1 MKKQRFYLAVTL
13 ILVCYNLS
21 IAQTVKDFF
30 YIEKDNKELPV
41 FVRGNLDNKTIL
53 LFVQG
58 GPGET
63 AIDFGRSDYPRW
75 QNTLEK
81 NIAIA
86 YYDQR
91 GLNQNANKIDTTLIN
106 YQQYSQDI
114 IEISRY
120 LKEKYQAKIYLMGHS
135 YGGGF
140 VYHCLSEYNNTTN
153 QIEGG
158 IVLNT
163 PVTTDYSTERYNY
176 YRPLYLKNLALEFI
190 DKGVDTQ
197 KWQEAYDW
205 IEEVDSIHT
214 PEASK
219 KWNSYVNSAFEST
232 TRKTSVKMAFKVLFS
247 KPYNPI
253 KYLNSKDNE
262 LVSDFIWND
271 QKHINFFECLPKIN
285 HPVLIITGRFD
296 DLAGPE
302 ETQKAGELLK
312 NSKVIILPNAG
323 HESFLDQPK
332 LFNEAI
338 LQFVLRK

>member
-1 MKKQRFYLAVTL
+1 MKNQRFYLAVTL
-13 ILVCYNLS
+13 ILSCSNIS
-21 IAQTVKDFF
+21 KAQTVKDFF
-30 YIEKDNKELPV
+30 YIEKNNKELPV
-41 FVRGNLDNKTIL
+41 FVRGNLDNKIIL

-81 NIAIA
+81 KVAIA

-91 GLNQNANKIDTTLIN
+91 GLNQNANRIDTTLIN
-106 YQQYSQDI
+106 YKQYSKDLI
-114 IEISRY
+114 GISKQ

-140 VYHCLSEYNNTTN
+140 VYHCLSEFNNTTN

-163 PVTTDYSTERYNY
+163 PITTDYSSERYDY

-190 DKGVDTQ
+190 DKGIDTQ

-205 IEEVDSIHT
+205 IEKIDSIHT
-214 PEASK
+214 PEDSK
-219 KWNSYVNSAFEST
+219 KWNSYVDSAFEST
-232 TRKTSVKMAFKVLFS
+232 KRKTSVKMASRVLFS

-262 LVSDFIWND
+262 LVSDLIWND
-271 QKHINFFECLPKIN
+271 QKYINFFELLPKIN

-302 ETQKAGELLK
+302 EIQKSGELLK
-312 NSKVIILPNAG
+312 KSKVIILPNAG
-323 HESFLDQPK
+323 HESYLDQPK
-332 LFNEAI
+332 LFNKAI

>member
-1 MKKQRFYLAVTL
+1 MKNQRFYLAVTL
-13 ILVCYNLS
+13 ILSCSNIS
-21 IAQTVKDFF
+21 KAQTVKDFF
-30 YIEKDNKELPV
+30 YIENNNKELPV
-41 FVRGNLDNKTIL
+41 FVRGNLDNKIIL

-81 NIAIA
+81 KVAIA

-91 GLNQNANKIDTTLIN
+91 GLNQKVNRIDTTLIN
-106 YQQYSQDI
+106 YKQYSKDI
-114 IEISRY
+114 FEISKQ

-140 VYHCLSEYNNTTN
+140 VYHCLSEFNNTTI

-163 PVTTDYSTERYNY
+163 PITTDYSSERYNY

-190 DKGVDTQ
+190 DKDIDTQ
-197 KWQEAYDW
+197 KWKEAYDW
-205 IEEVDSIHT
+205 IEKIDAIHA
-214 PEASK
+214 PEDSK
-219 KWNSYVNSAFEST
+219 KWNSYVDSAFEST
-232 TRKTSVKMAFKVLFS
+232 KRKTSAKMASRVLFS

-253 KYLNSKDNE
+253 KYLNNKDNK
-262 LVSDFIWND
+262 LVSDLIWHD
-271 QKHINFFECLPKIN
+271 QKNINFFECLPKIN

-302 ETQKAGELLK
+302 EMQKAGELLK
-312 NSKVIILPNAG
+312 NLKVIILPNAG
-323 HESFLDQPK
+323 HESYLDQPK
-332 LFNEAI
+332 LFNKAI